1 MALLHGGAVRA
12 RFGAAVASTADF
24 DVEVKTYIVQE
35 LGTSVPLDVVGVE
48 VTPSQLN
55 VDPELV
61 ASGTIENVLTI
72 RDERW
77 PRNVPLT
84 TCQTFCKRIGQ

>member
-1 MALLHGGAVRA
+1 M
-12 RFGAAVASTADF
+12 
-24 DVEVKTYIVQE
+24 KTYIVQE

-61 ASGTIENVLTI
+61 ARCAVQNILAL
-72 RDERW
+72 D
-77 PRNVPLT
+77 
-84 TCQTFCKRIGQ
+84 CQTISAQKAGGNHDKRTSVTREGRAMFHL